1 MRFDFGSTEPT
12 ELQIRKPAHHSFIC
26 YGVSVGAADVP
37 KRIDLYSMN
46 WHPGKPNF
54 TFGPLFAAGVYEIK
68 GNQLQLNLVSGCSR
82 NPEPRPKA
90 LSVDPH
96 SGNVLL
102 TLQRHRLSADE
113 ERIRG
118 TWPRVSQIEDGE
130 AVGEDSDRVIRGLK
144 FAEYDVFDTSFHS
157 DEQRVFRQWG
167 YMLDPSKQPKTINMH
182 ADRTVSDGTRKTQ
195 DLRGIY
201 KLEDGRLT
209 LAYRRD
215 GPRPEKFESA
225 KGSQVVLLVLGTA
238 EERPAARRKAPAGT
252 QPGAAWR
259 GIPESAS
266 TPDASSPKE
275 AAGKAQGPADW
286 PPTIEAMLL
295 SDPVAQQELN
305 LTDDQKARLKEAAGK
320 GRSIWPR
327 WARDQGRDEGQNMFA
342 EQQKTIAGILRPD
355 QLERLKEM
363 SRQRRGDIALFDK
376 DVQDALGLRD
386 DQKKKFEA
394 IQANS
399 RRKMGELR
407 SSRGNQVRITEMLA
421 IQNEVPEAMLKV
433 LDAEQLAKF
442 ERMKGTR
449 HEIRD
454 AAALPFSLRRKRRFD
469 PGVCVRIIA
478 CSPDGKLIAVGNE
491 GPTMFMASR
500 TAMGSRPGMGRRKM
514 DDNWQPAV
522 KIFDADTGRN
532 RIVSLDLITGEEDT
546 VLAASELHPHF
557 EVKAL
562 AFSPDGN
569 VLAVGTSIGQV
580 KLFST
585 RTGEWVRSLDDEKGK
600 LAEKKAPEKW
610 KSLRRA
616 MRSVASLAFST
627 DGSMLAVCGGPFTE
641 FSGALES
648 AERSDRS
655 TAGPGRVELWEVAT
669 GTLKYDLAGHSQ
681 ANAVAFSPDGKLL
694 ASVGRWS
701 SPSRSSAATILWN
714 AQTGMMLRPS

>member
-1 MRFDFGSTEPT
+1 
-12 ELQIRKPAHHSFIC
+12 
-26 YGVSVGAADVP
+26 
-37 KRIDLYSMN
+37 MN

-305 LTDDQKARLKEAAGK
+305 LTDDRRPGSRRPPGK
-320 GRSIWPR
+320 VGAFGLDGLAIRAEMRVKTCS
-327 WARDQGRDEGQNMFA
+327 QNSRRPSPAFCVP
-342 EQQKTIAGILRPD
+342 ISSSVLR
-355 QLERLKEM
+355 RC
-363 SRQRRGDIALFDK
+363 RGSGEVTLPCLTRTQY
-376 DVQDALGLRD
+376 QDALGLRD

-394 IQANS
+394 IPGEFA
-399 RRKMGELR
+399 RKMGELR

-600 LAEKKAPEKW
+600 LAEKKGARNGSRFGEPCGA
-610 KSLRRA
+610 SLRWRFPPTA
-616 MRSVASLAFST
+616 A
-627 DGSMLAVCGGPFTE
+627 CWPFAEARLLSSQVLLKAPNGRTGQRPVPGIY
-641 FSGALES
+641 GAL
-648 AERSDRS
+648 
-655 TAGPGRVELWEVAT
+655 G
-669 GTLKYDLAGHSQ
+669 
-681 ANAVAFSPDGKLL
+681 
-694 ASVGRWS
+694 S
-701 SPSRSSAATILWN
+701 SNRD
-714 AQTGMMLRPS
+714 AQI